1 MGIFSQLPRA
11 GMCWAVFME
20 ELHVTVLPGI
30 AMETVMLGKE
40 YRVSEEAWV

>member
-1 MGIFSQLPRA
+1 
-11 GMCWAVFME
+11 MCWAVFME